1 MEIIILS
8 IVAAAALGIIF
19 LLFTKHQ
26 QTQKAL
32 QDALIEKSKSETEN
46 QSLSKRLQDTQQE
59 NLALRD
65 KIQGMTASA
74 ATAENELSHLN
85 KLLDN
90 QKKELLN
97 LQERFKSEF
106 EVIANKLLEEKSQKF
121 TEQNKV
127 KLDELLKPLGDKIRQ
142 FEEKVENTN
151 KEGIERNASLV
162 TQIEQL
168 RRMNHEMSEEARNLT
183 KALKGDTKAQ
193 GNWGEVILER
203 ILEKSGLRKG
213 FEYTVQESST
223 NEEGRRLQ
231 PDVVIQLPDNKNL
244 IIDSKVSLVAY
255 ERYASA
261 ETPAEQQAALKMHI
275 QSLRQHIKGLSGKN
289 YQQIHGA
296 KSPDFV
302 LLFIPIEPAFSLA
315 VMNDDSLY
323 NDAFD
328 QNIVIVSTS
337 TLLATLRTIASIWK
351 QEHQNRNALEIAKS
365 AGDMYD
371 KFVAFVEDMET
382 LGTRLKQT
390 QNTYDNAINKLS
402 EGKGNL
408 IGRAQKMKQMGANAS
423 KSLPANLIKEEE

>member
-1 MEIIILS
+1 MDIIIIS
-8 IVAAAALGIIF
+8 IVAAAALGIAF
-19 LLFTKHQ
+19 LLFSKQQ
-26 QTQKAL
+26 QTQKSL
-32 QDALIEKSKSETEN
+32 QDVLIEKSKSETEN
-46 QSLSKRLQDTQQE
+46 LSLNNRLQSILNE
-59 NLALRD
+59 NQALRD

-74 ATAENELSHLN
+74 ATAENELLHLN
-85 KLLDN
+85 KQLEN
-90 QKKELLN
+90 QKKELLE

-142 FEEKVENTN
+142 FEEKVESTN
-151 KEGIERNASLV
+151 KEGIERNASLI

-203 ILEKSGLRKG
+203 ILEKSGLNKG
-213 FEYTVQESST
+213 FEYTMQESST
-223 NEEGRRLQ
+223 NEDGKRLQ
-231 PDVVIQLPDNKNL
+231 PDVIIQLPDNKNL

-315 VMNDDSLY
+315 IMNDDTLY

-351 QEHQNRNALEIAKS
+351 QEHQNRNALDIAKS

-423 KSLPANLIKEEE
+423 KSLPGHLIKDEE